1 MITERAFKKLITF
14 GEIAEQDV
22 ASILAAQ
29 MAEKRTERLEQE
41 AHRPPFNPR
50 RHYAYMLNGCAR
62 QLVYAHTNWEEKE
75 PFTAGVVSRMKDGQQ
90 EEKQV
95 IRKII
100 DDGFEVVEQQV
111 QLDDDKYFITG
122 RIDGKL
128 KWQGHKVPFE
138 VKRLNPF
145 VFDKINAATD
155 LKNDVFL
162 MKYLRQLT
170 LYLLL
175 HSQASGLLILSN
187 GLGDRKYIPV
197 PLDYELGE
205 AILRDL
211 DTANAHMKAGT
222 LPERIPYH
230 SRTCGYCPFKR
241 TCLPD
246 MNFGEGAI
254 MGDLELNAAVA
265 RFATLKPSNSE
276 YEKLKKS
283 IAASVKDKPLIV
295 AGDYLIT
302 GEWKERNVKAQEART
317 DRFWAWEIES
327 KAGSNGH
334 AT

>member
-1 MITERAFKKLITF
+1 MATVLANQ
-14 GEIAEQDV
+14 IAQRR
-22 ASILAAQ
+22 LA
-29 MAEKRTERLEQE
+29 RLELE
-41 AHRPPFNPR
+41 AHKPPFKPR
-50 RHYAYMLNGCAR
+50 RHYASMLNGCAR
-62 QLVYAHTNWEEKE
+62 QLVYAHTHWEEKE
-75 PFTAGVVSRMKDGQQ
+75 PFTAIAVSAMQDGQQ
-90 EEKQV
+90 EERQV
-95 IRKII
+95 IQELVS
-100 DDGFEVVEQQV
+100 DGFEIIEQQV
-111 QLDDDKYFITG
+111 QIDDDKYFVTG
-122 RIDGKL
+122 RIDGKI
-128 KWQGHKVPFE
+128 KWQGAKIPFE
-138 VKRLNPF
+138 VKRLKPF
-145 VFDKINAATD
+145 VFDKIDTVSD
-155 LKNDVFL
+155 LKNDTFL

-175 HSQASGLLILSN
+175 HSQPAGLLILSN
-187 GLGDRKYIPV
+187 GLGDRKFIAV

-205 AILRDL
+205 SILRDL
-211 DTANAHMKAGT
+211 DTANAHLKANT
-222 LPERIPYH
+222 LPDRIPYH